1 MSRIYFFIFEFIQFR
16 EPIINW
22 FVYGAIIVIELVVF
36 IVLGY
41 KSYKI
46 CIENR
51 VAYIIK
57 KRIYASMK

>member
-1 MSRIYFFIFEFIQFR
+1 MQFR